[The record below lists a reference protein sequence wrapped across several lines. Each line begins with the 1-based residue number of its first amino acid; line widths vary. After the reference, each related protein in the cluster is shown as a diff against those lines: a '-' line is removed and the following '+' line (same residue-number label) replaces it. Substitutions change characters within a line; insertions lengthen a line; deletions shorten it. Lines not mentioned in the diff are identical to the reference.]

1 MISLKNIMKFFYTL
15 PEPYKEMAFDIR
27 ANELLDSWVEEYIH
41 QTGVELPSYV
51 EESLLELLGTIT
63 KIDYISQAKK
73 FYNEKYEIYCDKNE

>member
-1 MISLKNIMKFFYTL
+1 MISLKNMMEFFYTL
-15 PEPYKEMAFDIR
+15 PEPYIEMTFDIR

-41 QTGVELPSYV
+41 ETGVELPSYV

-73 FYNEKYEIYCDKNE
+73 FYEETNNEN